1 MEKITAEFA
10 YKELKKMISENCDN
24 QMISK
29 SATSFFNLWSDSES
43 INSRNIIYDL
53 ALLDEPGMELS
64 RNEVIELIEKLRNVK

>member
-1 MEKITAEFA
+1 
-10 YKELKKMISENCDN
+10 MISENCDN

-53 ALLDEPGMELS
+53 ALLDEAGMELS